1 MRVQTALLAMS
12 TISVIST
19 RFRSPVRGMHN
30 SAAMNVPDH
39 ERLRR
44 ELESA
49 ASEARAGG
57 GRHRRPATGRKAL
70 VGLLIA
76 VPVATAVIAAIS
88 TAEPE
93 PDVPPAPV
101 GTAPDE
107 PGVPPSSPRR
117 TSPRPPATSTGPDV
131 PPHPEPK
138 PDADRPITHTVQPG
152 ETLARIA
159 LRYEVPLEQI
169 AEQNAIAD
177 PDRIRAGEN
186 LVIHPAPPNEIVIAP
201 GATLSG
207 YAERHGRTVADLLA
221 LNPQITDPDRIVAGG
236 RLRIS

>member
-1 MRVQTALLAMS
+1 
-12 TISVIST
+12 
-19 RFRSPVRGMHN
+19 MHN

-49 ASEARAGG
+49 ASEARAG
-57 GRHRRPATGRKAL
+57 TGRRRWRSGREAL
-70 VGLLIA
+70 VGLLVA
-76 VPVATAVIAAIS
+76 VPIATAVVAAVVS
-88 TAEPE
+88 AQSEPTE
-93 PDVPPAPV
+93 PAAPV
-101 GTAPDE
+101 GTAPGE
-107 PGVPPSSPRR
+107 PAVPPSSPRR
-117 TSPRPPATSTGPDV
+117 TSARPPASSTGPDV
-131 PPHPEPK
+131 PPHPEPP
-138 PDADRPITHTVQPG
+138 PDADRPVTHTVQPG

-159 LRYEVPLEQI
+159 LRYEVPLEQL

-186 LVIHPAPPNEIVIAP
+186 LVIRPAPANEVVIAP

-207 YAERHGRTVADLLA
+207 YAERHGITIADLLA

-236 RLRIS
+236 RLRIA